1 MGKQKA
7 EMGMHFD
14 AGHRRGLTLIE
25 VLLAVA
31 ILGLGIVMML
41 TAISRCLRVL
51 QVSTGYHDALW
62 ALSAGEAEFPMI
74 VTDHDDDTEP
84 EDLEVSAEDFDGFVY
99 ERTIEDPYESEED
112 SEVRLLVVKTR
123 VAWAGR
129 ENEKFEE
136 VTRYWLYR
144 ED

>member
-1 MGKQKA
+1 MYFNA
-7 EMGMHFD
+7 VR
-14 AGHRRGLTLIE
+14 RRGLTLIE

-51 QVSTGYHDALW
+51 QVSSGYHDVLW
-62 ALSAGEAEFPMI
+62 ALSAGEAEFPM
-74 VTDHDDDTEP
+74 VFADNADDVEP
-84 EDLEVSAEDFDGFVY
+84 EDIEVSAEDFGGFVY
-99 ERTIEDPYESEED
+99 ERMVEDPYESEED

-129 ENEKFEE
+129 TEEKFEE

-144 ED
+144 EE

>member
-1 MGKQKA
+1 MEKQKA
-7 EMGMHFD
+7 EMGMHTNT
-14 AGHRRGLTLIE
+14 GHRRGLTLIE

-62 ALSAGEAEFPMI
+62 ALSAGEAEYPMI
-74 VTDHDDDTEP
+74 QRTDGEKMEP
-84 EDLEVSAEDFDGFVY
+84 EDLEVSAEDFNGFVY
-99 ERTIEDPYESEED
+99 ERTVEDPYESEED

-144 ED
+144 EE